1 MKHFIYLIAFLVVVG
16 CTNSTKTNEA
26 KVVGEEPAVQEVA
39 VLNVELLLEKALEY
53 EGKEVMI
60 TGTVTHVCKHT
71 GKRLHLMG
79 NDENTMVRLEAG
91 EIGQFDRELEGS
103 EIIAKGVFRRQVID
117 EEYLAKWAD
126 ELSKEGEGQH
136 LSHEELDEEKSKL
149 ENYRSMMKETE
160 GGSIENM
167 WVDGISFEP
176 VKEEAAI

>member
-136 LSHEELDEEKSKL
+136 LSNEELDEEKSKL